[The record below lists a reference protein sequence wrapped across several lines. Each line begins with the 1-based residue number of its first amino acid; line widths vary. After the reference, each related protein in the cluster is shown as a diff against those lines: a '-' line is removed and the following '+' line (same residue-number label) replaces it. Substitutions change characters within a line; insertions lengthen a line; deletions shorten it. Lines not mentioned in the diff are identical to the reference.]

1 MSSSAVAQQ
10 AGSAAGYDPAQPGN
24 RARPR
29 FRVPRRI
36 VEGVAVLGAA
46 TATHCGRYQP
56 AAQEPSRIDTGTSRV
71 GLRFIVRAAQLTRG
85 TP

>member
-36 VEGVAVLGAA
+36 VEGVAFLGAA
-46 TATHCGRYQP
+46 TLCWRYQP
-56 AAQEPSRIDTGTSRV
+56 AAQEPLRIDTGTPVASASASSSAP
-71 GLRFIVRAAQLTRG
+71 LS
-85 TP
+85 